1 MKTRLLIALLAL
13 ISLPILA
20 SATNYDVALE
30 GSANQYMCLDTM
42 TGDYFVKLDNL
53 EYAGHSQIYIQQPNL
68 SGPTFV
74 QMYASVIMCTAQY
87 ENSKV
92 VGAFTVHGYKDI
104 LVKDLNVNDSGF
116 CAVANKPPQID
127 TVFATVPK
135 MVPTPTR
142 TKMMSFDVHATLS
155 DVDFSGFA
163 GLEWKLE
170 STCFDTIEGLGFTI
184 NKTIMIPASLKN
196 CKIKLTV
203 EDHKEGYAT
212 TEFFVPFRKITPNQ

>member
-30 GSANQYMCLDTM
+30 GNANQYMCLDT
-42 TGDYFVKLDNL
+42 TNGDYFVKLGDL
-53 EYAGHSQIYIQQPNL
+53 EYAGHSQIYIQPNL
-68 SGPTFV
+68 SGPTFL
-74 QMYASVIMCTAQY
+74 QMYSSVIMCTAQF
-87 ENSKV
+87 ETSKKA
-92 VGAFTVHGYKDI
+92 GAFTVHGWKDI
-104 LVKDLNVNDSGF
+104 LVKDLNVQDFGY

-135 MVPTPTR
+135 MAPSPTNI
-142 TKMMSFDVHATLS
+142 KMQSFDVKGTLS
-155 DVDFSGFA
+155 DDSTGFA

-170 STCFDTIEGLGFTI
+170 SSCFDTVEGLGFTI
-184 NKTIMIPASLKN
+184 NKTILIPASLKN

-212 TEFFVPFRKITPNQ
+212 TEFFVPFRKITPDK